1 MGVLEGRRAGCLER
15 CCVRGTLSGRSRSV
29 RSVLKGVIPKS
40 MPLPPSLPTLVDEA
54 MTFSAIGS
62 SPLPV
67 DSPTHAASA
76 RPVSRMVAWRLLLVA
91 LFGVATIG
99 CNRGDGER
107 REFISVGTAP
117 VGGAFFQ
124 VGSAISE
131 VVNDEKGELPW
142 RVSAE
147 STGGSME
154 NIRLLSQGKL
164 QFAMSNASI
173 TYFAVRGG
181 TGWEQSH
188 QARSVMTLF
197 PNVAMF
203 VTPAESE
210 IKTIADLKGKRVYL
224 GPEGAGFEYFVS
236 PILEAHGVSIDDL
249 EARYGSQQSAVDL
262 LGDEAIDAA
271 MVGGGIPNP
280 SITQMAQAQP
290 IRMIP
295 YGDEAKASL
304 IEEYEFFGPA
314 SVPAGTY
321 SGIDEEYRGLNVG
334 SAHLITH
341 ADIDEQMVY
350 DFTRLAYENRAK
362 IAERHRAAASM
373 TPENVVRQVGTE
385 FHPGAIRYFEEI
397 GIWPGSD
404 SGATPESASADDP
417 EGASADES
425 GGGDT
430 GDSEAGSDASGGAE
444 SL

>member
-1 MGVLEGRRAGCLER
+1 
-15 CCVRGTLSGRSRSV
+15 
-29 RSVLKGVIPKS
+29 
-40 MPLPPSLPTLVDEA
+40 
-54 MTFSAIGS
+54 MTFSAIGTML
-62 SPLPV
+62 SPA
-67 DSPTHAASA
+67 DATTHATAA
-76 RPVSRMVAWRLLLVA
+76 RPVSGRVTRPAWRRLFVVLL
-91 LFGVATIG
+91 GVSVLG
-99 CNRGDGER
+99 CSRGEGER

-131 VVNDEKGELPW
+131 VVNDERGELPW

-154 NIRLLSQGKL
+154 NIRLLSQGKM

-173 TYFAVRGG
+173 TYFAIRGG
-181 TGWEQSH
+181 SGWEKSH

-203 VTPAESE
+203 VTPADSE

-224 GPEGAGFEYFVS
+224 GPEGAGFEYFVG

-262 LGDEAIDAA
+262 LGDGAIDAA

-280 SITQMAQAQP
+280 SITQMAQSQP

-295 YGDEAKASL
+295 YGDDAKAQL
-304 IEEYEFFGPA
+304 IEEYEFFGAA

-321 SGIDEEYRGLNVG
+321 PGIDEEYRGLNVG

-341 ADIDEQMVY
+341 ADVDEQMVY
-350 DFTRLAYENRAK
+350 DFTRIAYENRAK

-373 TPENVVRQVGTE
+373 TPENVVRGVGTE

-404 SGATPESASADDP
+404 PAGNSGAASAGDA
-417 EGASADES
+417 EGGDAAVSADTAES
-425 GGGDT
+425 
-430 GDSEAGSDASGGAE
+430 EASGGAE
-444 SL
+444 SP